1 MRRRRT
7 AEGEAADGSYLASVS
22 DLMSALMF
30 IFIIALAASV
40 LSLRQQEQ
48 KFRDDQRRL
57 TGTTEERRRLM
68 DEIMRL
74 LREEGETRIEID
86 ADNGVIRFGEAI
98 LFDSG
103 RADVKADGVV
113 AIARL
118 RRVLEA
124 VLPCYA
130 ADRIAA
136 DCRSRGG
143 DGTVDAVFVEGHTDK
158 VRIQPGGRYS
168 DNWELSAARA
178 RTVYQQLMQPDAATA
193 ATVVPDDLS
202 GSLGRLKNSQRQSVF
217 SISGYADRR
226 PVDAD
231 RLEANRRIDLRF
243 VMAPPPELLL
253 PAPAADTR
261 DQMRGQ

>member
-1 MRRRRT
+1 
-7 AEGEAADGSYLASVS
+7 
-22 DLMSALMF
+22 MSALMF

-48 KFRDDQRRL
+48 KFREDQRRL
-57 TGTTEERRRLM
+57 AGTTEARRQLM
-68 DEIMRL
+68 DEIRRL
-74 LREEGETRIEID
+74 LREGGETRIEID

-103 RADVKADGVV
+103 RADVKVEGIA

-130 ADRIAA
+130 EARPDG
-136 DCRSRGG
+136 CSGQSN
-143 DGTVDAVFVEGHTDK
+143 DGTVDAVFVEGHTDR

-178 RTVYQQLMQPDAATA
+178 RTVYQQLMRPEAAPEEA
-193 ATVVPDDLS
+193 AVAPDDLS
-202 GSLGRLKNSQRQSVF
+202 GPLGQLKNGQQQSIF

-243 VMAPPPELLL
+243 VMVPPRELLL
-253 PAPAADTR
+253 PAPAVDTR
-261 DQMRGQ
+261 DRMRGQ